1 MYSHSY
7 EVSLS
12 LSLILSSSLGFIPF
26 STIEHFFAVQLLSAN
41 KVHIVQ
47 KNHQAATNINNS
59 KKCRKLQFNCLNY
72 NVNIS
77 ESDCTQYIQIECLFF
92 EQFCGKSIRKMGSNL
107 VTPFE
112 NLRSFRSDIGVL
124 MMFGD
129 NQDFFP
135 MQSKWLGGARAL
147 MEGRQG

>member
-1 MYSHSY
+1 
-7 EVSLS
+7 
-12 LSLILSSSLGFIPF
+12 
-26 STIEHFFAVQLLSAN
+26 
-41 KVHIVQ
+41 
-47 KNHQAATNINNS
+47 
-59 KKCRKLQFNCLNY
+59 
-72 NVNIS
+72 
-77 ESDCTQYIQIECLFF
+77 
-92 EQFCGKSIRKMGSNL
+92 MGSNL